1 VYFTTAFVFSQFSS
15 IFFLTLVQFVFLWA
29 FSEKPPEKK
38 KTLKL
43 HLKKKNGG
51 LSEEYFFPTFK
62 GVEKEKKGL

>member
-1 VYFTTAFVFSQFSS
+1 LGLLGETTR
-15 IFFLTLVQFVFLWA
+15 
-29 FSEKPPEKK
+29 EK